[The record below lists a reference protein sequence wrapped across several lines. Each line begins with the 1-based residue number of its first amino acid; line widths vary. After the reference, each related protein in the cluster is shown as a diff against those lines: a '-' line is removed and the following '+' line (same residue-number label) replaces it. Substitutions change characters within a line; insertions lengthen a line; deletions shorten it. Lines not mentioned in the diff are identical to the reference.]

1 MLRKLAQVAAA
12 SIIAVGVALFASP
25 GSAEFR
31 HGGGGGG
38 GMHFG
43 GGHGFGGH
51 GFGGH
56 GFGGHGFIGHGF
68 AGHSF
73 IGHGFAS
80 HGFMGHSFAGHALI
94 SHGFMGHGFMGHGFA
109 GHGFMARGFAG
120 HGFASHSF
128 AGHGLAGRFG
138 GANALVGGRFA
149 GAGALGGRFHHG
161 WHDWRGWRRGYVGWG
176 GPVFWPYA
184 YNDVFDYAFWPYGG
198 PDDDLFWSYGY
209 DDLFAGVLLPYALLG
224 LEDGYGYGGYGPG
237 PVASGPAPQANAQ
250 SQPSGGAP
258 VSTSQLCGS
267 AQSLAGGAAIESIAK
282 AVHPTGDQT
291 AKLDA
296 LKNAEADAGKAL
308 AASCAT
314 QIPTTAVARL
324 DAVQSRL
331 QAMIQAANTV
341 GGPLND
347 FYASLNDE
355 QKAAFN
361 ALGDNKNGAAPNLA
375 QMCGPNNA
383 VPVIATDRISSAV
396 KPDDKQQQALNA
408 LRDAANKADDA
419 VLASCPKQAPLTPPG
434 RLDAVKA
441 RLQAMANAVDTVKPP
456 LQDFY
461 ASLSDEQKAK
471 MDALTA
477 PPNAADQQHAE
488 AQP

>member
-12 SIIAVGVALFASP
+12 SVVAVGVALFAAP

-51 GFGGH
+51 GFAGH
-56 GFGGHGFIGHGF
+56 GFVG
-68 AGHSF
+68 
-73 IGHGFAS
+73 
-80 HGFMGHSFAGHALI
+80 
-94 SHGFMGHGFMGHGFA
+94 HGFMGHGFMGHGFA
-109 GHGFMARGFAG
+109 GRAFGGGHVFGG
-120 HGFASHSF
+120 HGFAGAPF
-128 AGHGLAGRFG
+128 AHPGGVGHLGAGRFG
-138 GANALVGGRFA
+138 GGNALAGGRFA
-149 GAGALGGRFHHG
+149 GAGRFGAGGAFGGNFHHG
-161 WHDWRGWRRGYVGWG
+161 WYGRQGWRRGYVGWG

-198 PDDDLFWSYGY
+198 PYDDPFWSYGY

-224 LEDGYGYGGYGPG
+224 FEGGYGYGGYGPG
-237 PVASGPAPQANAQ
+237 PGPVATGPAPQANAQ

-267 AQSLAGGAAIESIAK
+267 AQSLAGGAATDSIAK

-296 LKNAEADAGKAL
+296 LKSAEADAGKAL

-314 QIPTTAVARL
+314 QTPTTAVARL
-324 DAVQSRL
+324 DAVQTRL

-361 ALGDNKNGAAPNLA
+361 ALGDNKNAASGAPNLS
-375 QMCGPNNA
+375 QMCGPQNA
-383 VPVIATDRISSAV
+383 VPVIAVDQISRAV
-396 KPDDKQQQALNA
+396 QPDAKEQQSLNA
-408 LRDAANKADDA
+408 LRDAAGKADDA
-419 VLASCPKQAPLTPPG
+419 VLASCPKEAPLTPTG
-434 RLDAVKA
+434 RLDAAKA

-471 MDALTA
+471 LDALTA
-477 PPNAADQQHAE
+477 PPKGADQQHAD